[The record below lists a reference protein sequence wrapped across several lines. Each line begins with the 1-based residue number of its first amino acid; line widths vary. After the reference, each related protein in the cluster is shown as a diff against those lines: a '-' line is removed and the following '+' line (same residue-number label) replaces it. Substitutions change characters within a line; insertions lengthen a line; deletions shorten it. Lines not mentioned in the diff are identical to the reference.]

1 MLRTLEAICSLAP
14 LGYLAQSDLARFGP
28 GVFSPGALPRRL
40 ERLDEPPNA
49 LVLAPLRRRD
59 HGAAARGRRARASR
73 ARLIELVPDEP
84 PHGNV
89 THRDPEHAEHQ
100 RAQHP
105 ADDPGADG
113 VAGVGARAG
122 R

>member
-1 MLRTLEAICSLAP
+1 HVCLRPPFNLVRALQPLLAAEHGRGDLLARP
-14 LGYLAQSDLARFGP
+14 LGYVAEPDLARFGP

-73 ARLIELVPDEP
+73 TRLIALVPDQP
-84 PHGNV
+84 PHGN
-89 THRDPEHAEHQ
+89 
-100 RAQHP
+100 
-105 ADDPGADG
+105 
-113 VAGVGARAG
+113 
-122 R
+122 